1 MTESGRLEGRVAL
14 ITGGGRGIGR
24 AIARACAAEG
34 ARLALASRTAAE
46 LEETALMVK
55 NEHGAEAITLV
66 ADVSVREQVDRAV
79 DRALAHYGAI
89 DVLVNNAG
97 NIGPVN
103 TVWNCDTEEWA
114 HAISVHP
121 MGVFYGCC
129 AVLPPMLER
138 GRGRIVNMSGVGGP
152 NATAYDAAKTAI
164 VNFTENLALE
174 LKDTPVTVNAI
185 SPGSTHT
192 RMWEE
197 TRDLSRA
204 IGDLATYWRGV
215 QVTSGQGASIERAA
229 ELAVFL
235 GSDDCGAL
243 SGRLIRAFADRFE
256 DFPERVPE
264 IMASEAYQLRRV
276 DPKRPF
282 PRSQSYPDL
291 PAAARIAASPSARP

>member
-1 MTESGRLEGRVAL
+1 MVDARRLEGKVAF

-24 AIARACAAEG
+24 AIALACAAEG
-34 ARLALASRTAAE
+34 ARLALVSRTATE
-46 LEETALMVK
+46 LEETAAMVMD
-55 NEHGAEAITLV
+55 EHGAEAITLL
-66 ADVSVREQVDRAV
+66 ADVSARDQVDLAV
-79 DRALAHYGAI
+79 GRALAHYGAI

-103 TVWNCDTEEWA
+103 TAWNCDPEEWA
-114 HAISVHP
+114 RTIAIHLL
-121 MGVFYGCC
+121 GVFYGCHD
-129 AVLPPMLER
+129 VLPHMLER

-152 NATAYDAAKTAI
+152 NTTAYDAAKTAI

-174 LKDTPVTVNAI
+174 LKDTPITVNAI
-185 SPGSTHT
+185 SPGSIHT

-197 TRDLSRA
+197 TRDLSLA
-204 IGDLATYWRGV
+204 IGDMATYERGV

-235 GSDDCGAL
+235 GSDACGAL

-256 DFPERVPE
+256 DFPDHIEE

-276 DPKRPF
+276 DPARPF
-282 PRSQSYPDL
+282 PTSQSYPQL
-291 PAAARIAASPSARP
+291 PLEGP